1 MQVIREPSKEYFGR
15 IVFIFGFT
23 LLAIILGR
31 YIASGAYFYFLILLI
46 TATVLILFHK
56 LLEVFIILVLLI
68 NHEFFYLTP
77 QLGTAYKDYQYQ
89 GLLYFILLITGGW
102 YFIKRKENHEENF
115 NKIVIALLL
124 VVLIGIFN
132 SYFQGQPIISG
143 LSAARGYFLILFY
156 FVFMSK
162 NIDSRKLFNFLIT
175 VGFFL
180 SVINNIQY
188 IFFEEIDIFS
198 VSRGIER
205 AGQLRFMQGGFF
217 VIFSSLIAFG
227 EYIRT
232 QKKAYLVVSV
242 YMVSTVV
249 IQGQTRVIYGGL
261 IITMMFILILAKKIN
276 FARAVLIGG
285 PVFSLIILLSPIIKS
300 TFLGNLYGMTKYEIT
315 EQEGG
320 VRIRLEAYDYYFREI
335 KESPIIGKGIW
346 DPGFS
351 GYNPEK
357 TKDQYIHLG
366 DIGITSLL
374 FRFGVIGVI
383 WLIFLFVRVY
393 KLSFFSLGRLK
404 EKVHFGLIGYFIFC
418 ISIMVT
424 INRITH
430 HRSIIYLALVL
441 ALLSQMNYTKQEDL
455 DE

>member
-15 IVFIFGFT
+15 IVFIFGLT
-23 LLAIILGR
+23 LLAIILGK
-31 YIASGAYFYFLILLI
+31 YIASGVYFYFLILFI
-46 TATVLILFHK
+46 SATVLILFHK
-56 LLEVFIILVLLI
+56 LSEVFILLVLLI

-77 QLGTAYKDYQYQ
+77 RLGTASKDYQYQ
-89 GLLYFILLITGGW
+89 GLLYFILLITGAW
-102 YFIKRKENHEENF
+102 YFIKRKEKYEENF

-124 VVLIGIFN
+124 VVLMGVFN
-132 SYFQGQPIISG
+132 SYFQGQSIMSG

-162 NIDSRKLFNFLIT
+162 NIDSQKLFNFLIIAG
-175 VGFFL
+175 VLL
-180 SVINNIQY
+180 SIVNNIQY
-188 IFFEEIDIFS
+188 VFFKEIDIFS
-198 VSRGIER
+198 VSKEIER

-261 IITMMFILILAKKIN
+261 IIAMLFILILAKKIN

-285 PVFSLIILLSPIIKS
+285 PLFVLIILLSPIIQS
-300 TFLGNLYGMTKYEIT
+300 TFLGKLYGMTKYEIT

-320 VRIRLEAYDYYFREI
+320 VRIRLDAYDYYFREI
-335 KESPIIGKGIW
+335 KESPVIGRGVW

-357 TKDQYIHLG
+357 TKDKDIYLG
-366 DIGITSLL
+366 DIGISSLL
-374 FRFGVIGVI
+374 FRFGLVGFI
-383 WLIFLFVRVY
+383 WLILLLVKVY
-393 KLSFFSLGRLK
+393 KLSFFNLGRLK
-404 EKVHFGLIGYFIFC
+404 EKVHLGLIGYFIFC

-441 ALLSQMNYTKQEDL
+441 ALLSQMKSTEQEDP